1 MTRCNDPEKEA
12 EHRRKI
18 SEAQKGRVFSPEHC
32 KKISDAK
39 KGKKQSPEVV
49 ERRVAPLRGHVTSD
63 ETKKKISETMKGREL
78 PWYDKIRE
86 SKKAHPIKGEDH
98 HSFGKTRSD
107 ETREKI
113 RQSLMGHKHKKETID
128 KMCAMRKLD
137 KHPNWLGGK
146 SFEPYCP
153 KFNKEFKERVRAYFD
168 YTCPECLT
176 HQNGTA
182 LHVHHVN
189 FNKMSCCD
197 DTLPLFIP
205 LCTPCHTKTNFNREY
220 WEQYFT
226 EMIDGYYQGKCYFSK
241 EEMELINY

>member
-1 MTRCNDPEKEA
+1 MSVCKDPIREA
-12 EHRRKI
+12 EIRKQR
-18 SEAQKGRVFSPEHC
+18 SERL
-32 KKISDAK
+32 
-39 KGKKQSPEVV
+39 KGKKQSPELV
-49 ERRVAPLRGHVTSD
+49 EKRIAPIRGRITPEEV
-63 ETKKKISETMKGREL
+63 KQKISQTMKGRKL
-78 PWYDKIRE
+78 PWYDKVRAA
-86 SKKAHPIKGEDH
+86 KKAHPIKGDDH
-98 HSFGKTRSD
+98 HSFGKHVSD
-107 ETREKI
+107 ETKEKL
-113 RQSLMGHKHKKETID
+113 RLANLGKTHSAETIK
-128 KMCAMRKLD
+128 KMSECRIGD

-176 HQNGTA
+176 RQNGTA

>member
-1 MTRCNDPEKEA
+1 
-12 EHRRKI
+12 
-18 SEAQKGRVFSPEHC
+18 VFSPEHC

-39 KGKKQSPEVV
+39 KGKILSEEHKKKISVGLTGNQHPEGVKQ
-49 ERRVAPLRGHVTSD
+49 
-63 ETKKKISETMKGREL
+63 KISETMKGRPC
-78 PWYDKIRE
+78 PWYDKVRAA
-86 SKKAHPIKGEDH
+86 KKAHPIKGPEH
-98 HSFGKTRSD
+98 HSFGKVRSD
-107 ETREKI
+107 ETKEKL
-113 RQSLMGHKHKKETID
+113 RLANLGKTHSAETIK
-128 KMCAMRKLD
+128 KMCEMRKLD
-137 KHPNWLGGK
+137 KHPNWMGGK

-153 KFNKEFKERVRAYFD
+153 KFNDEFKERVRAYFD

-182 LHVHHVN
+182 LHVHHIN

-226 EMIDGYYQGKCYFSK
+226 DMIDGYYQGKCYFSK
-241 EEMELINY
+241 EEMVLVD